1 MRSFTKIALAAL
13 AVLAVGGWAVAQEPP
28 PAATPAPEQPPAA
41 AAPAPAPAEAPAA
54 APVAAPAAA
63 PVAAPAAAPVAAPA
77 AAPVA
82 APVAPPVAPPVAA
95 PAAAPVAAPAAAP
108 VAAPAAPAAV
118 QLPAVFME
126 AMRVQLD
133 GKAKYAGNVKMEF
146 QVRGQGAKLV
156 SVDVIPDTKSD
167 EIARD
172 LFKQLSL
179 IAGGDVKLKQSGD
192 RITLEKAN
200 KNAPT
205 FSIRITY
212 QSIIGVSFLI
222 DKD

>member
-1 MRSFTKIALAAL
+1 MRSFTTIALAVL
-13 AVLAVGGWAVAQEPP
+13 AVLAVGGWTVAQEPP

-41 AAPAPAPAEAPAA
+41 
-54 APVAAPAAA
+54 
-63 PVAAPAAAPVAAPA
+63 
-77 AAPVA
+77 
-82 APVAPPVAPPVAA
+82 AA

-118 QLPAVFME
+118 QLPVVFME
-126 AMRVQLD
+126 AMRIQLD

-146 QVRGQGAKLV
+146 QIRGQGAKLV

-179 IAGGDVKLKQSGD
+179 MAGGDVKLKQSGD
-192 RITLEKAN
+192 RITLEKTN